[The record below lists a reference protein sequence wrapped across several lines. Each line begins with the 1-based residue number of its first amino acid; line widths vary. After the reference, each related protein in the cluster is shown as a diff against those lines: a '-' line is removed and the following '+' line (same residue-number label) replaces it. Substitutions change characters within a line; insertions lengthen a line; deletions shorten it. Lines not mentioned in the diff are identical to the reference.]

1 MPRVSFVPNDDAQEI
16 QDLQHHHRPVAKN
29 RANRTQFAPLSPL
42 VGNGRTTGEKSKTFF
57 DGDSS
62 NNKKAGTYASIALPL
77 TVVDQFSDSDNDN
90 DDDGGNNDQNGV
102 NKDYIKTGLVD
113 GTNHEQKRKKN
124 KKQSFTPKMLILAT
138 LFLVSIFANF
148 IFLQNSAKNSLQISN
163 FYFHTNSVRE
173 DIFHAQ
179 SQILSISERIKQST
193 GFDVLVNDQYDFFN
207 KLVLSD
213 YIAKRLASEEG
224 DQGD

>member
-1 MPRVSFVPNDDAQEI
+1 MGQTMN
-16 QDLQHHHRPVAKN
+16 KN
-29 RANRTQFAPLSPL
+29 A
-42 VGNGRTTGEKSKTFF
+42 
-57 DGDSS
+57 
-62 NNKKAGTYASIALPL
+62 
-77 TVVDQFSDSDNDN
+77 
-90 DDDGGNNDQNGV
+90 
-102 NKDYIKTGLVD
+102 
-113 GTNHEQKRKKN
+113 KKN

>member
-1 MPRVSFVPNDDAQEI
+1 MPRVSFVPNDDVQEI

-42 VGNGRTTGEKSKTFF
+42 VGNSGNIGKTFF
-57 DGDSS
+57 DGDS
-62 NNKKAGTYASIALPL
+62 NTKKAGKYASIALPL
-77 TVVDQFSDSDNDN
+77 TVVDQFSDSDDN
-90 DDDGGNNDQNGV
+90 DDNDDGGNNDQNAV
-102 NKDYIKTGLVD
+102 NKDYIKTSLVD
-113 GTNHEQKRKKN
+113 GANHEQKTNKN
-124 KKQSFTPKMLILAT
+124 VKQTFTPTMLILAT

-173 DIFHAQ
+173 DIFQAQ
-179 SQILSISERIKQST
+179 SQILSISERIKKST

-224 DQGD
+224 DIISK